1 MANKQLVSNLM
12 LEVLIFHCLVN
23 MKFRKEERILSQ
35 GQKQTSDL
43 KTGQKRCNWGSFMFS
58 SFLAKEQS

>member
-43 KTGQKRCNWGSFMFS
+43 RTGQKRCN
-58 SFLAKEQS
+58 